1 MMNKQQSSIKI
12 DSNYNRRRHYNR
24 RKPTSL
30 SLRIEPFYIVKPGAS
45 YGLSG
50 KLSDLRCGRP
60 MRSQRIIFESG
71 HGIPSINSTITD
83 DSGNFRV
90 SGLRAPMTEGYYN
103 HRALYEG
110 RPGYNPSASGVI
122 ALRVMH

>member
-1 MMNKQQSSIKI
+1 MINKQQSSIKI
-12 DSNYNRRRHYNR
+12 NSITHNARRNL
-24 RKPTSL
+24 TSL
-30 SLRIEPFYIVKPGAS
+30 SLRIEPFYIVKPGAT

-50 KLSDLRCGRP
+50 KLLDLRHCRP
-60 MRSQRIIFESG
+60 VRSQRIIFENG

-90 SGLRAPMTEGYYN
+90 GGLRAPITEGYFN

-110 RPGYNPSASGVI
+110 RPGYNPSASSVI

>member
-1 MMNKQQSSIKI
+1 MNNQQQSSINI
-12 DSNYNRRRHYNR
+12 YSNHNRRN
-24 RKPTSL
+24 PTSL
-30 SLRIEPFYIVKPGAS
+30 SLTIEPFYIVKPGTT

-50 KLSDLRCGRP
+50 KLTDLRHSRP
-60 MRSQRIIFESG
+60 MRSQRIIFETG

-90 SGLRAPMTEGYYN
+90 DGLRAPITEGYYN

-110 RPGYNPSASGVI
+110 RPGYNPSSSGVI

>member
-1 MMNKQQSSIKI
+1 MINQQQSSIKI
-12 DSNYNRRRHYNR
+12 NSNHNRRRHYNR
-24 RKPTSL
+24 RNPTSL
-30 SLRIEPFYIVKPGAS
+30 SLRIEPFYIVKPGTT

-50 KLSDLRCGRP
+50 NLLDLRHSRP
-60 MRSQRIIFESG
+60 MHSQRIIFESG
-71 HGIPSINSTITD
+71 HGISSITSTITD

-90 SGLRAPMTEGYYN
+90 GGLRAPMTEGYYN

>member
-1 MMNKQQSSIKI
+1 
-12 DSNYNRRRHYNR
+12 
-24 RKPTSL
+24 
-30 SLRIEPFYIVKPGAS
+30 LRIEPFYIVKLGAT

-50 KLSDLRCGRP
+50 KLIDLRHGRP
-60 MRSQRIIFESG
+60 MRLQRIIFETG

-90 SGLRAPMTEGYYN
+90 SGLRAPITEGYYN

-110 RPGYNPSASGVI
+110 RPGYKPSASSVI